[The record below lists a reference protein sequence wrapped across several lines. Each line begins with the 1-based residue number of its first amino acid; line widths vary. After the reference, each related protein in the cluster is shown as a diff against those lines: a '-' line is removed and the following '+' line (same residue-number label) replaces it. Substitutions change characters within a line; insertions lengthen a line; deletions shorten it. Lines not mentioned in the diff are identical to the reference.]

1 MPPTPLRRRAERH
14 RQADP
19 GTSTPAARR
28 GPSGGTKKPITVD
41 AIISTAFGIV
51 EREGYEALTM
61 RRVATALETGPSSL
75 YAHVVNKGDLDELLI
90 GRLCAGID
98 LPAADPA
105 TWRQQA
111 ISVCAQLRDQYLRYP
126 GISRAAFAVAPSNLD
141 IMRVSEGMLAILL
154 AGGVAP
160 QTAAWAIDSLFLYV
174 NAYSLEVSLVDD
186 HDENTWVVS
195 RAELMRRFAALPDTY
210 PQSKR
215 YAAELTAGTGHDRF
229 DFTIGLMIDGLAA
242 LRKGPLP
249 DLGRQG
255 LIGGEELGPPCLDI
269 AALPPAMRAARMASI
284 VAWGWDTIETC
295 EPATS
300 VIVEPARSAMLR
312 WVAGGMTRSSVPIT
326 AQLGMVFQAVASVP
340 AVFAPRVTGRWL
352 AAISRRSASGR
363 SCANDSCT
371 VAGLRNASAS
381 PSGAPG

>member
-14 RQADP
+14 QQSGP
-19 GTSTPAARR
+19 GASAPVTRR

-75 YAHVVNKGDLDELLI
+75 YAHVVNKEDLDELLI
-90 GRLCAGID
+90 GRLCAGIE
-98 LPAADPA
+98 LPAADRA

-141 IMRVSEGMLAILL
+141 IMRVSEGLLAILL

-160 QTAAWAIDSLFLYV
+160 QIAAWAIDSLFLYV
-174 NAYSLEVSLVDD
+174 NAYTLEVSLVGEQAVG
-186 HDENTWVVS
+186 DESSWVVS
-195 RAELMRRFAALPDTY
+195 RAELLRRFAALPDTF

-229 DFTIGLMIDGLAA
+229 DFTIGLMIDGLA
-242 LRKGPLP
+242 
-249 DLGRQG
+249 
-255 LIGGEELGPPCLDI
+255 
-269 AALPPAMRAARMASI
+269 
-284 VAWGWDTIETC
+284 
-295 EPATS
+295 
-300 VIVEPARSAMLR
+300 
-312 WVAGGMTRSSVPIT
+312 
-326 AQLGMVFQAVASVP
+326 
-340 AVFAPRVTGRWL
+340 
-352 AAISRRSASGR
+352 RR
-363 SCANDSCT
+363 
-371 VAGLRNASAS
+371 
-381 PSGAPG
+381 